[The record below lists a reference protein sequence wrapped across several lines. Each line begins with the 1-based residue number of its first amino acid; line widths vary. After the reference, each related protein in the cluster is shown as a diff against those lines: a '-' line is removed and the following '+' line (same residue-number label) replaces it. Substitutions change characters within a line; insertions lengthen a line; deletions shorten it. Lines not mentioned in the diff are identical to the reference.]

1 MADVSSSLSLMAETV
16 KVTKDKGNVTIK
28 LSNPVAAKKKVNI
41 VNLKEKNGLRNI
53 QSI

>member
-1 MADVSSSLSLMAETV
+1 MELSSSLSLMAENV
-16 KVTKDKGNVTIK
+16 KVTKDKGNVIIK
-28 LSNPVAAKKKVNI
+28 LSGAVAPKKKINI